1 MLFIRFSF
9 MNMFEY
15 ESLVK
20 YIDIDCSRKK
30 NDDKSKALV
39 SIKN

>member
-20 YIDIDCSRKK
+20 YIEKH
-30 NDDKSKALV
+30 DDKSKALA
-39 SIKN
+39 SIKNLV